1 MKLARLLLV
10 IAGGAVFV
18 VICALGAALAAVGA
32 VVRVASEVIDG

>member
-1 MKLARLLLV
+1 MKFARLSLV